1 MAGSDLS
8 KFDIFRKIP
17 RDLTKGTVSGA
28 GLSFFGV
35 FFLTVLFIFELN
47 SYLSG
52 SVVTDVVM
60 DDNSDEFLRVNF
72 NVSLPNIPCQFA
84 SVDVQDVLRTR
95 KVCLCYSHP
104 APPLNRARSCG
115 LH

>member
-1 MAGSDLS
+1 MAGLDFGR
-8 KFDIFRKIP
+8 FDIYRKIP

-52 SVVTDVVM
+52 NTAS
-60 DDNSDEFLRVNF
+60 
-72 NVSLPNIPCQFA
+72 PCA
-84 SVDVQDVLRTR
+84 SPCACIGVPRTA
-95 KVCLCYSHP
+95 VPC
-104 APPLNRARSCG
+104 
-115 LH
+115 